1 MKKTNILFVCLGNIC
16 RSPSAET
23 IMKQLVQTKGLQN
36 KYYIDSAGIIG
47 FHAGEPADARMRA
60 HAKKRDYSITSISR
74 QFNPITDFKDFDL
87 IIGMDKKNIQDLQSL
102 TIEEEFLQKIYL
114 MTKFNKIFK
123 EEGVPDPYYG
133 GYEGFEYVLDLLE
146 DACSGLLSELE
157 EF

>member
-23 IMKQLVQTKGLQN
+23 IMNHLIESKGLQN
-36 KYYIDSAGIIG
+36 KYYVDSAGIIG
-47 FHAGEPADARMRA
+47 FHAGEQADSRMRA
-60 HAKKRDYSITSISR
+60 HAAKRGYTITSISR
-74 QFNPITDFKDFDL
+74 QFNPTTDFKKFDL
-87 IIGMDKKNIQDLQSL
+87 IIGMDRKNVKDLQSL
-102 TIEEEFLQKIYL
+102 TIEEEFLHKIHV
-114 MTKFNKIFK
+114 MTEFNKIFK

-146 DACSGLLSELE
+146 DACSGLLTELE